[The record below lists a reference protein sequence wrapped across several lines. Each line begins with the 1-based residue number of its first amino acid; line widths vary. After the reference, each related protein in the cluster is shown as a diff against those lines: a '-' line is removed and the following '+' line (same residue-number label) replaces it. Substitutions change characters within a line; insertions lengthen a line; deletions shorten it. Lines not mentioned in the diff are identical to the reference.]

1 MTLPLDD
8 LVKNPKWVNEQ
19 AQALDWDELLLEYE
33 RALDDDAALLRG
45 LNDGQLQFKP
55 AVKVFSIAEGLTHG
69 LHTDE
74 LLWGWIKL
82 LMDGRRAEID
92 PKALMWGARGQADR
106 AGADIATLIENMR
119 LIARGTIEL
128 RPDPIDL
135 QATAPHPYFGE
146 LNAKGW
152 IRFMVLHHGM
162 HLRQCEAVIDA
173 PGFPRGTSKQSL
185 TAEEYLQPRDRKTW
199 LKPEVGSHKQAAR
212 GKKQE
217 AGSKKPTAKKKPSGR
232 KPAAKR

>member
-1 MTLPLDD
+1 MTLPLAELGANPA
-8 LVKNPKWVNEQ
+8 LVNQ
-19 AQALDWDELLLEYE
+19 SAQALDWAELLYE
-33 RALDDDAALLRG
+33 FEHALDDAMALVVG

-55 AVKVFSIAEGLTHG
+55 EIKAFSISECLTHA

-74 LLWGWIKL
+74 LLWSWIKL
-82 LMDGRRAEID
+82 LMAGRRAEID
-92 PKALMWGARGQADR
+92 SAALIGGAWGQADQS
-106 AGADIATLIENMR
+106 GAAIATLIENVR
-119 LIARGTIEL
+119 LIARGTIDL

-135 QATAPHPYFGE
+135 HSTTPHPYFGE

-152 IRFMVLHHGM
+152 IMFMALHHGM

-199 LKPEVGSHKQAAR
+199 LKS
-212 GKKQE
+212 E
-217 AGSKKPTAKKKPSGR
+217 AGSKKQGAGSKKPMAKKKPAGAK
-232 KPAAKR
+232 KPAGKRVVRR